1 MLHCQYAV
9 NDTAYIVEDKPMDD
23 ETAHGQRSRNGGKGA
38 SLTQLPVMHAI
49 DAQTQVFNKV
59 VGLSSEIVDELMAIL
74 RYRDRGVNLAA
85 SVRAGEMLLAVLG
98 IGLGGEGAK
107 AGGSPAGMVVNQHG
121 SGPVQVN
128 AEGQGG
134 PDRLTQELIDI
145 VKAGNRAS
153 GNGRK

>member
-1 MLHCQYAV
+1 
-9 NDTAYIVEDKPMDD
+9 MDD

-38 SLTQLPVMHAI
+38 SLTQLPVMHPI

-74 RYRDRGVNLAA
+74 RYRDRGINLAA
-85 SVRAGEMLLAVLG
+85 SVKAAELLLVLAG
-98 IGLGGEGAK
+98 IQRGGGSES

-134 PDRLTQELIDI
+134 PDKLTQELIDI
-145 VKAGNRAS
+145 VRAGNRAS
-153 GNGRK
+153 GNGQK